1 MTRRSIE
8 EITARADEDY
18 AFYADP
24 RNQEPQGPPR
34 RRKRPLSEPVPARF
48 PTELLDEVKRAA
60 AADDRSVSAWIRRAV
75 EHELSRT
82 A

>member
-1 MTRRSIE
+1 MSTEDSRPMTPE
-8 EITARADEDY
+8 QEY
-18 AFYADP
+18 HFYADP

-34 RRKRPLSEPVPARF
+34 RRKRPLSTPVPVRF
-48 PTELLDEVKRAA
+48 PADLLEEVKRAA

-75 EHELSRT
+75 EHELSRP